1 MIKKFVFALL
11 CCLPAFS
18 ADAQSPDTPLPEA
31 DFKITLPQS
40 GRTKDNIA
48 DIVLDFLLTKAFSRL
63 KNATVSYDFFE
74 LGEQGMLHFSNFSLQ
89 LEKPSVSG
97 KITFKKLTIGAKE
110 LLAFLE
116 THAVMLGKVAVQ
128 DAVAGLTIG
137 KQQKKVVF
145 TARELSVEQL
155 RLARFSHDSKDKS
168 NEEIAAQRV
177 SGTKAL
183 YKTPSHC
190 YRADSFSAENT
201 VVRVVEPFGV
211 TFENARLNQ
220 KSVSSP
226 DEAMRAA
233 ENACGKRR

>member
-1 MIKKFVFALL
+1 
-11 CCLPAFS
+11 
-18 ADAQSPDTPLPEA
+18 
-31 DFKITLPQS
+31 
-40 GRTKDNIA
+40 
-48 DIVLDFLLTKAFSRL
+48 
-63 KNATVSYDFFE
+63 
-74 LGEQGMLHFSNFSLQ
+74 
-89 LEKPSVSG
+89 
-97 KITFKKLTIGAKE
+97 
-110 LLAFLE
+110 
-116 THAVMLGKVAVQ
+116 MLGQVAVQ

-177 SGTKAL
+177 SGTNAL